1 MSSNS
6 IRAFLKGLGNIDP
19 LAHGMT
25 IAAGVSLF
33 AMMIMMTIHVVGRKL
48 SMPVPGAFE
57 ASEQLMVVVFSF
69 PLAEVSLKKGNIV
82 FELLSRKFPPRMN
95 RRMEII
101 GNLVGL
107 FLFAPLTY
115 QAWVV
120 AHRMYSM
127 QEYRQGI
134 IDFPIWPF
142 RILIAVGLTV
152 FVYELVVSWI
162 KAEIRI
168 RSKGDQDS
176 PGESPQVGV

>member
-1 MSSNS
+1 
-6 IRAFLKGLGNIDP
+6 
-19 LAHGMT
+19 MT
-25 IAAGVSLF
+25 IAAGISLF

-48 SMPVPGAFE
+48 AMPVPGAFE

-82 FELLSRKFPPRMN
+82 FELLSRKFSPGIK

-115 QAWVV
+115 KAWQI
-120 AHRMYSM
+120 AFKMFNMR
-127 QEYRQGI
+127 EYRQGI

-142 RILIAVGLTV
+142 RFVIAVGLTV
-152 FVYELVVSWI
+152 FTYQLIVGWI
-162 KAEIRI
+162 RAEKEVRAKAPE
-168 RSKGDQDS
+168 
-176 PGESPQVGV
+176 GEETPRGAL